1 MRGLEFN
8 SYCLIKNSTHQRR
21 SYIVPVVYKLI
32 VITACAQELIK
43 VGVMHTT
50 SPTRAQRQD
59 GTVPSVLDLM
69 HQTQLQQV
77 TRCCYR
83 LIVEQMVT
91 SSMRH
96 ISPLWTSGEA

>member
-1 MRGLEFN
+1 MSVPRIVAGELHELAV
-8 SYCLIKNSTHQRR
+8 SCCQEQDDIPCCLRLLCLDRVS
-21 SYIVPVVYKLI
+21 V
-32 VITACAQELIK
+32 CMQELIK

-77 TRCCYR
+77 MERWQ
-83 LIVEQMVT
+83 LFAAFAGIV
-91 SSMRH
+91 
-96 ISPLWTSGEA
+96 